1 MAPMETRPVADPV
14 PTTTGCPVPH
24 VASVANGCPFP
35 HDAQAATAPV
45 RRSRAD
51 VFVRKL
57 LRVHERPP
65 GVTAASAY
73 SAFQKSMV
81 ISGFRCTLTYVVF
94 PFVLPLLGLAAGV
107 GPIVGI
113 VIGTVA
119 IVCDVFTIRRFF
131 AVDHKWRWR
140 FSAIALSVVVLLFI
154 LLVEDLTDLF
164 G

>member
-1 MAPMETRPVADPV
+1 MAPMETRPVAAEAV
-14 PTTTGCPVPH
+14 PTTSGCPVPH
-24 VASVANGCPFP
+24 VAAANACPFP
-35 HDAQAATAPV
+35 HDAQAASAPV

-51 VFVRKL
+51 VFVRRL

-65 GVTAASAY
+65 GVTSASAY

-81 ISGFRCTLTYVVF
+81 ISGIRCTLTYVVF

-140 FSAIALSVVVLLFI
+140 FSAIALSVVVLLFV
-154 LLVEDLTDLF
+154 LLVEDFVDLF

>member
-1 MAPMETRPVADPV
+1 MAPMETRPVAADPI
-14 PTTTGCPVPH
+14 PV
-24 VASVANGCPFP
+24 AAATGCPFP
-35 HDAQAATAPV
+35 HEAQGVATPV

-51 VFVRKL
+51 VVARKL

-65 GVTAASAY
+65 GVTVASAY

-81 ISGFRCTLTYVVF
+81 ISGIRCTLTYVVF
-94 PFVLPLLGLAAGV
+94 PFALPLLGLAAGV
-107 GPIVGI
+107 GPVVGI

-131 AVDHKWRWR
+131 AVDHKWRWW

-154 LLVEDLTDLF
+154 LLIEDFVDLF